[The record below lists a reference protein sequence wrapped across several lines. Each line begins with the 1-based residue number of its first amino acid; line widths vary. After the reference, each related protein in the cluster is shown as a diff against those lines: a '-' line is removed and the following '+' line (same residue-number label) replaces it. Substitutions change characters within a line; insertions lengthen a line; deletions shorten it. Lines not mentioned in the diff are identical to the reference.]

1 MTDILGWADQEAVK
15 EELRQANRT
24 IAKMREER
32 TDLETVIT
40 RAARASFAAIQ
51 PPPTIRPK
59 KDQRRKQAETAVVIA
74 ADWQL
79 GKVAPDYDSGVCE
92 QRISRFADKIAA
104 LTDIQRSDHPVRDCR
119 LWLLGDIV
127 EGETIFP
134 GQQYHIDSPLIDQI
148 ITNGARITRDLIHR
162 LLNMFDTV
170 HVVGVIG
177 NHGRIGGLKSS
188 PYHPATNAD
197 RMLYMIVREWFEAAK
212 EPRVSWNIPQEHRG
226 DRGWY
231 AVDTIGNYSSLLV
244 HGDQVRG
251 GASYGG
257 LPYYGFHKACMA
269 WRDMSISGEMPAF
282 KDVAMGHWHRNTKVP
297 IGSMDLRIAG
307 SPESNNPWS
316 IETLKVSAPPSQH
329 LMFVHPEDGMVTAE
343 YRVHLEG

>member
-1 MTDILGWADQEAVK
+1 MSDIVEWADQEAVK
-15 EELRQANRT
+15 AELRKANQT
-24 IAKMREER
+24 ISRMREEKML
-32 TDLETVIT
+32 LESAIV
-40 RAARASFAAIQ
+40 RAAKASFATIN
-51 PPPTIRPK
+51 PPPVPAPK
-59 KDQRRKQAETAVVIA
+59 KDSRRKDEEVAVVLA

-79 GKVAPDYDSGVCE
+79 GKVTPDYDSEVCE
-92 QRISRFADKIAA
+92 QRIRRFADKVIGLA
-104 LTDIQRSDHPVRDCR
+104 DIQRSDHPVKQCR

-134 GQQYHIDSPLIDQI
+134 GQTFHIDSPLIDQI

-162 LLNMFDTV
+162 LLEAFETV

-197 RMLYMIVREWFEAAK
+197 RMLYMVVREWFDASGEK
-212 EPRVSWNIPQEHRG
+212 RVTWQIPQEHRG

-257 LPYYGFHKACMA
+257 LPYYGFHKAAMA

-282 KDVAMGHWHRNTKVP
+282 RDVAMGHWHRNTKVP

-316 IETLKVSAPPSQH
+316 IETLKVTAPPSQH
-329 LMFVHPEDGMVTAE
+329 LMFVHPGRGMVTAE